1 MHAVEKNNAV
11 ISSLSVKLVLMML
24 YEGALGNTAKQ
35 IENTVGFTDQKQ
47 IIRERYSQKLE
58 SLQVNYRINVVALQ
72 LLNMNKIVL
81 MDLNS
86 WEFCFTNY
94 FIKVVSL
101 CQITTFLRGLAFLTP
116 LHVCLRFKLTYLC
129 NSCI

>member
-58 SLQVNYRINVVALQ
+58 SLQVNY
-72 LLNMNKIVL
+72 
-81 MDLNS
+81 
-86 WEFCFTNY
+86 
-94 FIKVVSL
+94 
-101 CQITTFLRGLAFLTP
+101 
-116 LHVCLRFKLTYLC
+116 
-129 NSCI
+129 